1 MAGRRRRKRQKIILP
16 PELQKLH
23 ITIREDGTIDLGVC
37 REAIVDFLRKRADSE
52 PPGIDA
58 PPMPQSE

>member
-37 REAIVDFLRKRADSE
+37 REAIIDFLRKRADCE
-52 PPGIDA
+52 PPGTEG
-58 PPMPQSE
+58 PSMPGSE